1 MRGLEKTCKLRRK
14 DVFYLQILRD
24 QWGRKKAGKWGIP
37 FFYLDSISS
46 CLSVRRV
53 KRRREKKDREKKGKG
68 RRVLRGD
75 ETMRRLQVF
84 QLCFILLCLFSF
96 FPGEA
101 GVPAHRVK
109 RILMIDSY
117 GESDLWSGNLKRAFQ
132 NYLNGEHLPL
142 NYENYELGVRYQPG
156 IRPDEADVIGL
167 QAKLSSKGYDL
178 IVVSNNDATDL
189 FLNGR
194 LIPRADT
201 PILSL
206 AYQGNLRKRIPAE
219 LNMTGVETPL
229 NMPENALLGME
240 LLPSVRRIVFITGAS
255 ADGRKQ
261 ETILQKIFS
270 RIIRD
275 HELFYLSGSEYTTQE
290 MLDRL
295 NSFSPED
302 TFLLYHSWSSSR
314 EEEPENSY
322 TVLPR
327 IAERFQ
333 GLILGKYRCYTALG
347 ATGGIVAS
355 GRVQGRIGGEMGL
368 RILQGEKAR
377 EIPVVKAESLAE
389 FDYSAL
395 KRCGFSP
402 SQVKELPILRERT
415 VKFWKVP
422 AGFIARNM
430 ENLTYLAVFVLCFCF
445 FVIGTLLYREKTE
458 RRIRLIFEHLPLGI
472 GVADSAGRMLFSH
485 AQEDTASVYRKL
497 SHIDGLPPEL
507 RKLFP
512 EALAR
517 VFATGEDQELDY
529 EFSGRFR
536 HAGFLR
542 LPAGSQFGPNA
553 AMWYSTDVT
562 ELRQA
567 HAEAAEIAERFRL
580 TLESIG
586 DGVIATDASERIT
599 LVNPVAC
606 RFMGISRE
614 EAEGRILKD
623 VFHLVRHYSASSA
636 PAAER
641 LENEVD
647 SPLREA
653 LFSGKTVE
661 LTEHLILI
669 SADGTH
675 RHIAASAAPIR
686 LADGGIAGGVLVFRD
701 VTEEYEK
708 RDQLRKNSIILKN
721 MEKLAQIVCFS
732 FREDGPFTMSSENM
746 GAFWPEKDGRPLP
759 PEEWIAP
766 EDLPR
771 FQSEWSGI
779 RSGKISEL
787 NVLFSVNTPSG
798 KRYFEI
804 RMERSDDHSGEGREF
819 CGVIQDITRAREN
832 EIRYRDNLN
841 LLGSIMNN
849 LPGYLFVKNAD
860 DHFRY
865 VMCNHGFENLIGV
878 KSERIIGR
886 FDRDIFTLDDEAA
899 EKFRRDDLNLLES
912 GGTMDMREFLT
923 NENNQKLVVRTIK
936 NVIRQS
942 NGTRLLIGMGI
953 DISDQYALE
962 EQQKQTIRRL
972 NDFSRSER
980 IFNESLTRIT
990 LENDFN
996 RAVNDMLR
1004 IIGENVGADRC
1015 YLVRLRDENSNPV
1028 DCEFE
1033 WVRDS
1038 AAASSPLQ
1046 QTSQEQ
1052 PSQPPKYS
1060 SGPPEKSE
1068 VENEKPGNREEE
1080 KKKTAPLSPS
1090 PDMVSAGSPLLL
1102 CCSTFPPEWEHVLRT
1117 RKYLILSDMDTVPK
1131 ELEAV
1136 AESLRKRGIR
1146 SLLLSG
1152 FPAQGDVQGVVGME
1166 FVHAGREF
1174 SDCDVL
1180 MLHSIFNLFL
1190 LARERQRQIARIEDS
1205 VALQRQIVNSISIP
1219 ITILDPGYGIIAA
1232 NPSALK
1238 ETGRNLDEIRGE
1250 KCYSVFC
1257 RAPEP
1262 PDWCPMRLA
1271 LKTGRM
1277 QSAEHEFFKGRR
1289 FLSTA
1294 QPLLDRQGRIS
1305 SVLVSDVDITEITRQ
1320 KQELQ
1325 KAMELAQAADRAK
1338 SYFIATVSHELRTP
1352 LNAVIGFSELLQS
1365 GVVDRE
1371 EQEEYLR
1378 SINMA
1383 GNALLNLVNGV
1394 LDLSSLEAGQL
1405 NMLPV
1410 RTDMTELVKEAVSVF
1425 KLKAKEKNLAIRSH
1439 VSGLERPL
1447 YVDHLRLRQVVFNL
1461 LGNAVKFT
1469 PSGEVSLS
1477 VFFCPRPGRASG
1489 ILSIQV
1495 SDTGIGISP
1504 EYVRKIFDPFVREE
1518 NSARGNHI
1526 YEGSG
1531 LGLAICRRLVDR
1543 MGGTIH
1549 LESTPG
1555 EGSVFTVVLEDVAYD
1570 SGNDS
1575 PPEER
1580 QLAEG
1585 TDPVKF
1591 LPEERKG
1598 GKTPDGGPVREGALR
1613 NRENPPGKTA
1623 SGDSARAPIRMLL
1636 VDDVP
1641 MNLKLLQAILNR
1653 LNVECTL
1660 AYSGPEALRLLK
1672 ERQLRFDAVLTD
1684 IWMPGM
1690 SGAEL
1695 AGQILSDPGITLPV
1709 IAVTADAEAL
1719 SEQEKVFDAI
1729 LLKPITAASLEK
1741 MIREVLLPGKK
1752 SSSSAPG

>member
-1 MRGLEKTCKLRRK
+1 MR
-14 DVFYLQILRD
+14 
-24 QWGRKKAGKWGIP
+24 
-37 FFYLDSISS
+37 
-46 CLSVRRV
+46 
-53 KRRREKKDREKKGKG
+53 RRREKKDREKKKGKG
-68 RRVLRGD
+68 RRVLRSD
-75 ETMRRLQVF
+75 EAMRRLRVF
-84 QLCFILLCLFSF
+84 QICFILLCLFSF
-96 FPGEA
+96 FPGKA

-132 NYLNGEHLPL
+132 NYLNGQHLPL

-167 QAKLSSKGYDL
+167 QAKLSSKEYDL

-194 LIPRADT
+194 LVPREGT

-206 AYQGNLRKRIPAE
+206 AYQGNLRERIPPD
-219 LNMTGVETPL
+219 LNMTGLETPL

-240 LLPSVRRIVFITGAS
+240 LQPSGRRIVFITGAF

-261 ETILQKIFS
+261 QSILQEIFA
-270 RIIRD
+270 RIMRD
-275 HELFYLSGSEYTTQE
+275 RELFFLSGSEYTTQE
-290 MLDRL
+290 MLESL

-314 EEEPENSY
+314 EEDPENSY

-333 GLILGKYRCYTALG
+333 GLILGKYRCYNTLG

-395 KRCGFSP
+395 RKCGYSP
-402 SQVKELPILRERT
+402 ARVKELPILRGRT
-415 VKFWKVP
+415 VKFRSVP

-430 ENLTYLAVFVLCFCF
+430 EELTYLAVFVLCFCF

-472 GVADSAGRMLFSH
+472 GVADSSGRVLFSH

-512 EALAR
+512 EALSR

-542 LPAGSQFGPNA
+542 LPAGSQFGANA

-606 RFMGISRE
+606 RFMGIPRE
-614 EAEGRILKD
+614 KAEGRILKD
-623 VFHLVRHYSASSA
+623 VFHLVRHYSASGG

-641 LENEVD
+641 RENEVD

-653 LFSGKTVE
+653 LSSGKTVE
-661 LTEHLILI
+661 LAEHLILI

-686 LADGGIAGGVLVFRD
+686 PADGGIAGGVLVFRD

-746 GAFWPEKDGRPLP
+746 GAFWPEKDGHPLP

-779 RSGKISEL
+779 RSGKTSEL

-798 KRYFEI
+798 KRYYEI

-860 DHFRY
+860 DDFRY
-865 VMCNHGFENLIGV
+865 VMCNHGFENLTGV
-878 KSERIIGR
+878 KSERVIGR

-899 EKFRRDDLNLLES
+899 EKFRRDDLKLLES
-912 GGTMDMREFLT
+912 GGSMDMREFLT

-1004 IIGENVGADRC
+1004 IIGENAGADRC

-1028 DCEFE
+1028 DCEYE

-1038 AAASSPLQ
+1038 AAASSPSQ

-1052 PSQPPKYS
+1052 PFPQSPPQQHS
-1060 SGPPEKSE
+1060 PGVPEK
-1068 VENEKPGNREEE
+1068 VEAENGRTGLREEA
-1080 KKKTAPLSPS
+1080 KKKEASSPS
-1090 PDMVSAGSPLLL
+1090 SSSSPPDTGSGGSPFLLHR
-1102 CCSTFPPEWEHVLRT
+1102 STFPAEWEHVLRT
-1117 RKYLILSDMDTVPK
+1117 RKYLILSDMDAVPK
-1131 ELEAV
+1131 GLEAV

-1180 MLHSIFNLFL
+1180 MLHSISNLFL

-1219 ITILDPGYGIIAA
+1219 ITILDPNYGIIAA

-1305 SVLVSDVDITEITRQ
+1305 SVLMSDVDITEITRQ

-1425 KLKAKEKNLAIRSH
+1425 KLKAKEKNLTIRSH

-1447 YVDHLRLRQVVFNL
+1447 YVDHLRLRQVLFNL

-1469 PSGEVSLS
+1469 PSGDVSLS
-1477 VFFCPRPGRASG
+1477 VFFCPRPGCASG

-1591 LPEERKG
+1591 LPEEKEKKKE
-1598 GKTPDGGPVREGALR
+1598 GKTPGGGPVREGALR

-1695 AGQILSDPGITLPV
+1695 AGQILSDPGIALPV

-1719 SEQEKVFDAI
+1719 SAQEKVFDSI

>member
-1 MRGLEKTCKLRRK
+1 
-14 DVFYLQILRD
+14 
-24 QWGRKKAGKWGIP
+24 
-37 FFYLDSISS
+37 
-46 CLSVRRV
+46 
-53 KRRREKKDREKKGKG
+53 
-68 RRVLRGD
+68 
-75 ETMRRLQVF
+75 
-84 QLCFILLCLFSF
+84 
-96 FPGEA
+96 
-101 GVPAHRVK
+101 
-109 RILMIDSY
+109 
-117 GESDLWSGNLKRAFQ
+117 
-132 NYLNGEHLPL
+132 
-142 NYENYELGVRYQPG
+142 
-156 IRPDEADVIGL
+156 
-167 QAKLSSKGYDL
+167 
-178 IVVSNNDATDL
+178 
-189 FLNGR
+189 
-194 LIPRADT
+194 
-201 PILSL
+201 
-206 AYQGNLRKRIPAE
+206 
-219 LNMTGVETPL
+219 
-229 NMPENALLGME
+229 
-240 LLPSVRRIVFITGAS
+240 
-255 ADGRKQ
+255 
-261 ETILQKIFS
+261 
-270 RIIRD
+270 
-275 HELFYLSGSEYTTQE
+275 
-290 MLDRL
+290 
-295 NSFSPED
+295 
-302 TFLLYHSWSSSR
+302 
-314 EEEPENSY
+314 
-322 TVLPR
+322 
-327 IAERFQ
+327 
-333 GLILGKYRCYTALG
+333 
-347 ATGGIVAS
+347 
-355 GRVQGRIGGEMGL
+355 
-368 RILQGEKAR
+368 
-377 EIPVVKAESLAE
+377 
-389 FDYSAL
+389 
-395 KRCGFSP
+395 
-402 SQVKELPILRERT
+402 
-415 VKFWKVP
+415 
-422 AGFIARNM
+422 
-430 ENLTYLAVFVLCFCF
+430 
-445 FVIGTLLYREKTE
+445 
-458 RRIRLIFEHLPLGI
+458 
-472 GVADSAGRMLFSH
+472 
-485 AQEDTASVYRKL
+485 
-497 SHIDGLPPEL
+497 
-507 RKLFP
+507 
-512 EALAR
+512 
-517 VFATGEDQELDY
+517 
-529 EFSGRFR
+529 
-536 HAGFLR
+536 
-542 LPAGSQFGPNA
+542 
-553 AMWYSTDVT
+553 
-562 ELRQA
+562 
-567 HAEAAEIAERFRL
+567 
-580 TLESIG
+580 
-586 DGVIATDASERIT
+586 
-599 LVNPVAC
+599 
-606 RFMGISRE
+606 
-614 EAEGRILKD
+614 
-623 VFHLVRHYSASSA
+623 
-636 PAAER
+636 
-641 LENEVD
+641 
-647 SPLREA
+647 
-653 LFSGKTVE
+653 
-661 LTEHLILI
+661 
-669 SADGTH
+669 
-675 RHIAASAAPIR
+675 
-686 LADGGIAGGVLVFRD
+686 
-701 VTEEYEK
+701 
-708 RDQLRKNSIILKN
+708 
-721 MEKLAQIVCFS
+721 
-732 FREDGPFTMSSENM
+732 
-746 GAFWPEKDGRPLP
+746 
-759 PEEWIAP
+759 
-766 EDLPR
+766 
-771 FQSEWSGI
+771 
-779 RSGKISEL
+779 
-787 NVLFSVNTPSG
+787 
-798 KRYFEI
+798 
-804 RMERSDDHSGEGREF
+804 
-819 CGVIQDITRAREN
+819 
-832 EIRYRDNLN
+832 
-841 LLGSIMNN
+841 MNN

-860 DHFRY
+860 DDFRY
-865 VMCNHGFENLIGV
+865 VMCNHGFENLTGV
-878 KSERIIGR
+878 KSERVIGR

-899 EKFRRDDLNLLES
+899 EKFRRDDLKLLES
-912 GGTMDMREFLT
+912 GGSMDMREFLT

-1004 IIGENVGADRC
+1004 IIGENAGADRC

-1028 DCEFE
+1028 DCEYE

-1038 AAASSPLQ
+1038 AAASSPSQ

-1052 PSQPPKYS
+1052 PFPQSPPQQHS
-1060 SGPPEKSE
+1060 PGVPEK
-1068 VENEKPGNREEE
+1068 VEAENGRTGLREEA
-1080 KKKTAPLSPS
+1080 KKKEASSPS
-1090 PDMVSAGSPLLL
+1090 SSSSPPDTGSGGSPFLLHR
-1102 CCSTFPPEWEHVLRT
+1102 STFPAEWEHVLRT
-1117 RKYLILSDMDTVPK
+1117 RKYLILSDMDAVPK
-1131 ELEAV
+1131 GLEAV

-1180 MLHSIFNLFL
+1180 MLHSISNLFL

-1219 ITILDPGYGIIAA
+1219 ITILDPNYGIIAA

-1378 SINMA
+1378 SIHMA

-1425 KLKAKEKNLAIRSH
+1425 KLKAKEKNLTVRSH

-1447 YVDHLRLRQVVFNL
+1447 YVDHLRLRQVLFNL

-1469 PSGEVSLS
+1469 PFGEVSLS
-1477 VFFCPRPGRASG
+1477 VFFCPRPGHASG

-1591 LPEERKG
+1591 LPEEKEKKKE
-1598 GKTPDGGPVREGALR
+1598 GKTPGGGPVREGALR

-1695 AGQILSDPGITLPV
+1695 AGQILSDPGIALPV

-1719 SEQEKVFDAI
+1719 SAQEKVFDSI